1 MSRIEK
7 MFSKITR
14 SPANTNW
21 HELKTL
27 AEYYGCEVEDG
38 ANHKKIYH
46 PSLKRPQTVP
56 VHNNRVKTIYVKKL
70 IKLIK
75 DILEEE

>member
-1 MSRIEK
+1 MVSYVVPLHSIRRGTDVKNREDV
-7 MFSKITR
+7 FKITR

-46 PSLKRPQTVP
+46 PSLKGLKQFLFITTELR
-56 VHNNRVKTIYVKKL
+56 L
-70 IKLIK
+70 SM
-75 DILEEE
+75 